1 MNERDQVDPVEQQG
15 STDGPRKL
23 ARRSFLMAAPLG
35 ALAVV
40 VLRARR
46 AQAAGAVVQAQPQS
60 TRGYHETEHIRSY
73 YRTASYW

>member
-1 MNERDQVDPVEQQG
+1 VKQQG
-15 STDGPRKL
+15 SIGSPRNL

-40 VLRARR
+40 ALRASRE
-46 AQAAGAVVQAQPQS
+46 QAAGAVVQAQPQAK
-60 TRGYHETEHIRSY
+60 RGYHETEHIRSY